1 MTLFCM
7 KLKCS
12 IQLDV
17 GFVVGSGDFVVVV
30 DDDDALLVYLFS
42 FFQNRISV
50 CNPAPELA
58 LCPRQPSKSET
69 GIPLPPDYCN

>member
-17 GFVVGSGDFVVVV
+17 GFVVGRGDFVVVD
-30 DDDDALLVYLFS
+30 DDDDALLVYCLVFS
-42 FFQNRISV
+42 
-50 CNPAPELA
+50 
-58 LCPRQPSKSET
+58 K
-69 GIPLPPDYCN
+69 